1 MSDFARDGAISIGN
15 EMEGDIFPY
24 YCRWRNIGRVS
35 RKTPAEKWVVVHAKP
50 WRHHPKIR
58 TVAVADWL
66 RQSSSAAMF
75 KHRRLD
81 SFTT

>member
-15 EMEGDIFPY
+15 EMEETYFLIIAAGD
-24 YCRWRNIGRVS
+24 IGRVS